1 MPLLHVLQTAPEP
14 HLVSGM
20 LSTGMAHKGTSV
32 VLYRWPSLRQ
42 HQYTAITDWTG
53 GLYISPGFA
62 GSRSVRD
69 LHVTKTVS
77 TVYVKVAAWS
87 QSHGHCHSQTDHRF
101 MLPCDATPVLL
112 QGALIATAWTALMH
126 LGEQGY
132 LDHTARIMQ
141 VRLNLTDC
149 APSGYECSAASC

>member
-1 MPLLHVLQTAPEP
+1 
-14 HLVSGM
+14 
-20 LSTGMAHKGTSV
+20 MAHKGTSV

-62 GSRSVRD
+62 GSRSVRESSK
-69 LHVTKTVS
+69 HVNSVISTTVM
-77 TVYVKVAAWS
+77 KLPAC
-87 QSHGHCHSQTDHRF
+87 HLHSQIDCIAV
-101 MLPCDATPVLL
+101 LLCDAKSVLL

-141 VRLNLTDC
+141 VGLNVTESDGVC
-149 APSGYECSAASC
+149 AFHGYESIAACC